1 MAASWPFSV
10 CSTPN
15 FNGSFHSSRWGLMKY
30 AWKLLAPS
38 FHRQTDRWLHD
49 LLARAKSSTITHGT
63 SLQIMLNLI
72 STPHKNASIPSTAMR
87 LNTNLNYQFNINSF
101 KFTHKTIINSSS
113 LVFCC
118 FQQVSH
124 MHSHLLSC
132 LNLDLPETK
141 SFNCPQSLPSII
153 SCSNSILF
161 PPRVAMPNIFRSIM
175 SRSKL
180 SCLRTWYEMNNLRL
194 WSWCTIYN

>member
-1 MAASWPFSV
+1 MGFDEICLKTSCTILSQ
-10 CSTPN
+10 TD
-15 FNGSFHSSRWGLMKY
+15 
-30 AWKLLAPS
+30 
-38 FHRQTDRWLHD
+38 RQTDRWLHD

-141 SFNCPQSLPSII
+141 SFNCPQSLPSYHALTP
-153 SCSNSILF
+153 SFSHH
-161 PPRVAMPNIFRSIM
+161 
-175 SRSKL
+175 
-180 SCLRTWYEMNNLRL
+180 E
-194 WSWCTIYN
+194 